1 MIAEQLFSM
10 EAPEST
16 RGTQDISKVVFNK
29 DQVAAKLD
37 ISKDDVAH
45 AHRLS
50 RALGVAGAVCPERG
64 PMLRE
69 MQTGLSEAIEVTADT
84 FTEGTSLRIA
94 TWSSRAQTVSLS
106 VFPAVEVP
114 NNLRE
119 IIRTGA
125 SRTSPFGSSS
135 AIGKETLHMGRVV
148 AVRGRHVK
156 GARTHGAGS
165 GAAQR
170 PIMFGI
176 LFGTIVGFPGMS
188 G

>member
-135 AIGKETLHMGRVV
+135 AIGKEKKLYTWEGLLRYEDDTSKAHAPMGPV
-148 AVRGRHVK
+148 
-156 GARTHGAGS
+156 
-165 GAAQR
+165 AAQHNVQSCLEYFLG
-170 PIMFGI
+170 P
-176 LFGTIVGFPGMS
+176 L
-188 G
+188 